1 MPIAQFNRANTNKGP
16 EIPRLKL
23 EKDEKA
29 RIVILDEGPQYR
41 WQHRLEKIKFLG
53 QRPAMVTR
61 ERQNGDT
68 YEVFETDWIGSPACT
83 GDPEVLAE
91 RGVDPDGCLMCAASR
106 KYPDAFGEPQRR
118 FSMNV
123 FRYST
128 KPGTSEVQTPY
139 GGQLLVWSF
148 TEKRFSV
155 LVDIAEEFGDLRTT
169 DLTLGPCTNK
179 QYQNFDVHGSPK
191 AAWMATDETKK
202 YTASMYRE
210 NKFSDNELMDMCAKL
225 RETRY
230 LKEDIEL
237 VIEAWEQAA
246 RWEQG
251 VAAPLVV
258 EPTQPIDVGDA
269 LADLF
274 ESAAAP
280 EAEAPKPISRPTTSV
295 TDDLDSLL
303 SSVEIPDDQAVAEE
317 AASKEVISGLSDLD
331 DLLGG

>member
-68 YEVFETDWIGSPACT
+68 YEVFETDWLGSPACT
-83 GDPEVLAE
+83 GDPDVLAE
-91 RGVDPDGCLMCAASR
+91 RGVDPDGCPVCAASR

-123 FRYST
+123 FKYGT
-128 KPGTSEVQTPY
+128 KPGTTEVQTPF
-139 GGQLLVWSF
+139 GGSLLVWSF

-191 AAWMATDETKK
+191 ASWMATDDTKK

-210 NKFSDNELMDMCAKL
+210 NKYTDAELMDMCAKL
-225 RETRY
+225 RESRY

-237 VIEAWEQAA
+237 VIEAWESAA

-251 VAAPLVV
+251 ASAAPTAADVS
-258 EPTQPIDVGDA
+258 QPVDVGDA

-274 ESAAAP
+274 E
-280 EAEAPKPISRPTTSV
+280 APKGDPQPVSRPTTSV

-303 SSVEIPDDQAVAEE
+303 AARMGETVAAEAEAEE
-317 AASKEVISGLSDLD
+317 AAAPKEVISGLSDLD
-331 DLLGG
+331 DLLG